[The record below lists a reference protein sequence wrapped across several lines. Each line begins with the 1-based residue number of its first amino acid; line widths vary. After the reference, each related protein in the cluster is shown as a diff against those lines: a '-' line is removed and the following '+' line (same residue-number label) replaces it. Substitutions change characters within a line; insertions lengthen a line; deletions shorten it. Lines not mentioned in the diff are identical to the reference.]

1 MPPSSSLAPDPAC
14 LAHRVEGASFWRRP
28 TPWVWLFCT
37 LALAIFAMS
46 MLTWREGQR
55 FQSRALSAAER
66 VVVESALDLWQQWG
80 EEATSLRRVR
90 QLFQSNR
97 LRALELSGNARPQE
111 RSAFGYCDEHG
122 RILLNPELCF
132 LYWRSLGSLNE
143 ADRVATLA
151 TLLHEGHHLQ
161 AGSDEAAAYE
171 YEARCLKQLIRW
183 SKRRSVPQLVQEL
196 RLWES
201 QIGKRHQLQSP
212 R

>member
-1 MPPSSSLAPDPAC
+1 MPPSSSLAVDVVSKTWF
-14 LAHRVEGASFWRRP
+14 RGSFWRWP
-28 TPWVWLFCT
+28 TPWVWLLCT

-55 FQSRALSAAER
+55 FQSRSLSAAER

-80 EEATSLRRVR
+80 EESTSLRRMR
-90 QLFQSNR
+90 QLIQR
-97 LRALELSGNARPQE
+97 DRIRAMALGVNARAEE

-132 LYWRSLGSLNE
+132 LYWRSLGRLDE

-161 AGSDEAAAYE
+161 AGSDEAMAYA
-171 YEARCLKQLIRW
+171 YEARCLNRLVSW
-183 SKRRSVPQLVQEL
+183 SKRRSEPKLHQEL

-201 QIGKRHQLQSP
+201 QIGKRRRLQSP